1 VLTPGEG
8 IMTVK
13 KFVNNFEEYFVV
25 WTLAGMTILVF
36 VQVVMRYVFSYSL
49 SWSEELSRYVFLW
62 LSWVGASYAVKEGS
76 HFRVEMFAN
85 LIKGKHRR
93 RFEIAILII
102 WFIFSFFL
110 TLIGTQLVLF
120 LVDTHQVSAAMRM
133 PMAIPYASV
142 PASCLLMCV
151 RLIIEICK
159 ILRGKEITEKDVGSL
174 EGGI

>member
-1 VLTPGEG
+1 
-8 IMTVK
+8 MTVK

-25 WTLAGMTILVF
+25 WTLAGMVILVF
-36 VQVVMRYVFSYSL
+36 AQVVMRYVFSYSL

-85 LIKGKHRR
+85 LMKGKHRR
-93 RFEIAILII
+93 RFEIAILVV

-120 LVDTHQVSAAMRM
+120 LLDTHQVSAAMRM
-133 PMAIPYASV
+133 PMAVPYASV
-142 PASCLLMCV
+142 PVSCLLMCA
-151 RLIIEICK
+151 RLVIEIRG
-159 ILRGKEITEKDVGSL
+159 ILRGGEIKEKDVGSL
-174 EGGI
+174 EGGL